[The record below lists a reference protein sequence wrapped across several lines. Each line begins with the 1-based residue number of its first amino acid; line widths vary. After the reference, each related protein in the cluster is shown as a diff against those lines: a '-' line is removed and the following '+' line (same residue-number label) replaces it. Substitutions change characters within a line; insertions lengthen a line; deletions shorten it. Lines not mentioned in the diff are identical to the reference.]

1 MLFDV
6 YGANAGFQW
15 LGLFMVLGALILL
28 NEFARRTKAGGI
40 FMFIGVCA
48 AMTVYCVV
56 VEIGAAM
63 GAEWALNNPTYQT
76 MGGWFHYAK
85 VYAASASL
93 SHAPV
98 HCSVVRR
105 LPIPPAQRSAQATS
119 RSTTTHTPPRANMVR
134 SILRHASS
142 NS

>member
-63 GAEWALNNPTYQT
+63 GAEWALNNPTIKRWVVGSTTLRSMRQPQ
-76 MGGWFHYAK
+76 A
-85 VYAASASL
+85 VSAS
-93 SHAPV
+93 
-98 HCSVVRR
+98 
-105 LPIPPAQRSAQATS
+105 
-119 RSTTTHTPPRANMVR
+119 
-134 SILRHASS
+134 
-142 NS
+142 

>member
-63 GAEWALNNPTYQT
+63 GLSGRSITQRIKRWVVGSITLRSMRQPQA
-76 MGGWFHYAK
+76 
-85 VYAASASL
+85 VSAS
-93 SHAPV
+93 
-98 HCSVVRR
+98 
-105 LPIPPAQRSAQATS
+105 
-119 RSTTTHTPPRANMVR
+119 
-134 SILRHASS
+134 
-142 NS
+142 

>member
-1 MLFDV
+1 MVRYLISIGKGKKEGKMLFDV

-28 NEFARRTKAGGI
+28 NEFARRTRAGGI

-76 MGGWFHYAK
+76 MGGWFHYA
-85 VYAASASL
+85 
-93 SHAPV
+93 
-98 HCSVVRR
+98 
-105 LPIPPAQRSAQATS
+105 
-119 RSTTTHTPPRANMVR
+119 
-134 SILRHASS
+134 
-142 NS
+142 

>member
-76 MGGWFHYAK
+76 MGGRFHYAK
-85 VYAASASL
+85 VYAATAGCIGFMMLKYSWGKIGHIGSRRSRSL
-93 SHAPV
+93 S
-98 HCSVVRR
+98 
-105 LPIPPAQRSAQATS
+105 LRSISSLQSQAIS
-119 RSTTTHTPPRANMVR
+119 RVR
-134 SILRHASS
+134 SWHGIPAS
-142 NS
+142 